1 MKKTLTNIKKTLEM
15 LKDMISIIVAKD
27 IEKETIMKVDNREV
41 EVVKE
46 KSKSQSKFM
55 IIKLR
60 LNFQL
65 KIMTKI

>member
-27 IEKETIMKVDNREV
+27 IKKETIMKVDNREV

>member
-1 MKKTLTNIKKTLEM
+1 MKKTLTNITKTLEM
-15 LKDMISIIVAKD
+15 LKDMISIIIIKD
-27 IEKETIMKVDNREV
+27 IKKETIMKVDNREV

-46 KSKSQSKFM
+46 KFKNQNKFM

>member
-1 MKKTLTNIKKTLEM
+1 M

-27 IEKETIMKVDNREV
+27 IKKETIMKVDNREV